1 MSALAPLLQSFF
13 LERLGR
19 QRQASPQTISAY
31 RDCFKLLLAFAA
43 RQRGKPPSRL
53 QVEDLDAGLIAAF
66 LDHLEHQRHNSVRTR
81 NARLAAV
88 HSLFS
93 YAALRCP
100 EQAATIERVLAIP
113 QKRFQPA
120 LVSFLDHQEVAALL
134 RAPDR
139 TSWTGRRDHAL
150 LAVAAESGLRV
161 SELTALRIADMR
173 TGSSTYLRCQ
183 GKGRKERSTPLTSAT
198 SAVLRT
204 WLKERGGSEQD
215 PVFPTRKG
223 GALGRSAVEHLIAK
237 YAALAASNHPP
248 LASRHVTPHVL
259 RHTAAMA
266 LLHAGVDTSVI
277 TLWLGHQSVETTQ
290 IYLHADMTIKE
301 QALARTTPP
310 ETTPGRYKPP
320 DALLAFLDRL

>member
-113 QKRFQPA
+113 QKRFHQA

-204 WLKERGGSEQD
+204 WLKERGGSEQN
-215 PVFPTRKG
+215 
-223 GALGRSAVEHLIAK
+223 RSSPPAR
-237 YAALAASNHPP
+237 AAPSAAAPS
-248 LASRHVTPHVL
+248 S
-259 RHTAAMA
+259 
-266 LLHAGVDTSVI
+266 TS
-277 TLWLGHQSVETTQ
+277 SPN
-290 IYLHADMTIKE
+290 
-301 QALARTTPP
+301 TPP
-310 ETTPGRYKPP
+310 WQQATTRHSRPGTSPP
-320 DALLAFLDRL
+320 TCSATQLRWPCSMPASTPP

>member
-13 LERLGR
+13 LDRLGR

-43 RQRGKPPSRL
+43 QRRAKPPSRL
-53 QVEDLDAGLIAAF
+53 QVEDLDAGLITAF
-66 LDHLEHQRHNSVRTR
+66 LDHLEHQRHNSARTR

-113 QKRFQPA
+113 QKRFQRAP
-120 LVSFLDHQEVAALL
+120 VCFLDQHEVTALL

-139 TSWTGRRDHAL
+139 GTWTGRRDHAL
-150 LAVAAESGLRV
+150 LAVTAESGLRV
-161 SELTALRIADMR
+161 SELTALRIADVR
-173 TGSSTYLRCQ
+173 TGSSTYLRCH

-204 WLKERGGSEQD
+204 WLKERGGGEQD
-215 PVFPTRKG
+215 PVFPTRTG
-223 GALGRSAVEHLIAK
+223 SALGRSAVEHLITK
-237 YAALAASNHPP
+237 YAARAAASCPSLTGKN
-248 LASRHVTPHVL
+248 VTPHTL
-259 RHTAAMA
+259 RHY
-266 LLHAGVDTSVI
+266 VD
-277 TLWLGHQSVETTQ
+277 
-290 IYLHADMTIKE
+290 
-301 QALARTTPP
+301 
-310 ETTPGRYKPP
+310 GRVMWPASASPLVAKLRVPVP
-320 DALLAFLDRL
+320 AT